1 MESRLTELE
10 SRIAFQDHALQEL
23 SDVVARQQREIDQL
37 RLLLEALRAQ
47 LAALA
52 SPGLTHPREEPPPPH
67 Y

>member
-10 SRIAFQDHALQEL
+10 SRTAFQDHALQEL

-37 RLLLEALRAQ
+37 RLQLESLRAQ

-52 SPGLTHPREEPPPPH
+52 TAGSAHPAEEPPPPH

>member
-10 SRIAFQDHALQEL
+10 SRIAFQDHAQQEL

-37 RLLLEALRAQ
+37 RLSLEALRAQ
-47 LAALA
+47 MSALA
-52 SPGLTHPREEPPPPH
+52 SLGTTPPAEEPPPPH

>member
-10 SRIAFQDHALQEL
+10 TRVAFQDHALQEL

-47 LAALA
+47 LATLA
-52 SPGLTHPREEPPPPH
+52 SSGTTHPREEPPPPH